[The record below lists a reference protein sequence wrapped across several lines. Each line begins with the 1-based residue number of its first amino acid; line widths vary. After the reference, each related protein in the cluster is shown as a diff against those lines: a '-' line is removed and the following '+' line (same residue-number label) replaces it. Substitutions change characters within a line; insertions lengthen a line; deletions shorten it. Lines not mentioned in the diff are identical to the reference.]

1 MLYRLKID
9 LISEGLRYLTEEI
22 SRSTVEYAAWVL
34 FSDCNTMQE
43 KRVKLRKELLRQKKP
58 ALDVLRNLQPIQVTK
73 IAYVGSFT
81 VTKAFS
87 GEKAKVRLDNL

>member
-34 FSDCNTMQE
+34 FSDCSTMQE
-43 KRVKLRKELLRQKKP
+43 KRVKLRKELLRQKEP
-58 ALDVLRNLQPIQVTK
+58 ALDVLRNLQPIQ
-73 IAYVGSFT
+73 
-81 VTKAFS
+81 
-87 GEKAKVRLDNL
+87 L